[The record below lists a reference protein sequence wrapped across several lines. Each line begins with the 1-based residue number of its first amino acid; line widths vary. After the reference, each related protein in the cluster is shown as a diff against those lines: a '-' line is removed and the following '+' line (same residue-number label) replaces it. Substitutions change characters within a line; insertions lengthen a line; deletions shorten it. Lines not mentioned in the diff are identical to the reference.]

1 MKKHPLIVLTALAGY
16 AALGCDDTK
25 PLRRLAPS
33 IQTTPSAMEFGE
45 VPLGGFKDL
54 PLSVED
60 SGELTLVV
68 CAAAPT
74 EGSAADDACT
84 MVSRVEPS
92 DAPFAPAFGAVTE
105 QGSWLVEAGQKRELL
120 VRFTPKAVG
129 PISGAL
135 QLFNNAGERPTTVL
149 LSGSGV
155 QADVELSPAAL
166 DFGDVT
172 VGEKKSLELT
182 ITNRAN
188 FAQSV
193 SVGPLAQFALVFG
206 VSDAGGMDPPVGEP
220 LRFELGANAAVTVQ
234 VWFGPIEEGEILNQL
249 PIAVCSVGGCR
260 QEVGLRGVGLKPALI
275 VSPATLD
282 FGALESGLS
291 SSKRFE
297 AKNVGQSAVL
307 VRSVELEAGSS
318 PSYVLNPEQALPLS
332 LAPGDTLGVGVR
344 FDSGAPG
351 TKPARVVVRSSAWDD
366 PATADAENAA
376 VVTLSGVSVGADI
389 AALPAA
395 LNFGTVAIGNGMA
408 SRVLTLVNQG
418 NAPLTIRQIQLNG
431 PSAEIELIR
440 VPTTPLTLEGGAE
453 VQVILRYRPQD
464 SGPDEAQVVVRSS
477 DPDSD
482 PLVVPV
488 RGSGGTPSGC
498 ALTVTPLTVQFGV
511 VERGRVA
518 TLPVVVSDTGVAPC
532 TLSNV
537 RVAGDTAFRALNAA
551 DVVLMPGTSTRFD
564 LTYTPTESADASGPV
579 SGGMNPPAGAIASLN
594 AYGSL
599 VFDSDDASQP
609 ELRVPLMGSSAVGAL
624 HALPSELDFSVIP
637 PGCGS
642 PSRAVM
648 LYNTGATAVTV
659 LRAYLDASTSSEYE
673 LSPAPIPS
681 SIPAGGELRLE
692 LRYRPRDV
700 GEDLGALFIEHTDS
714 LFPLMIPLRGRS
726 DFAPTLTDRFTQLP
740 APTVDVL
747 FVVDNSGSMA
757 EEQANL
763 GANFGAFLSYAE
775 STGVDYQIA
784 VTTTDVDALG
794 ARGHFSRQGGSS
806 IITPRTPDAA
816 RVFLGNTNVGTN
828 GSSTEQ
834 GLEAAFLALSEPL
847 ISTSNRSFL
856 RADASL
862 AVIVVSD
869 EEDQSGRTPAFY
881 ESFFWNI
888 KGFHNRAQFSFS
900 AIVVPSANDPL
911 CGSFGPSP
919 GARYIEVAQATGG
932 VVESICTA
940 NWGATLQNIGLGTF
954 GLRSRFTLSAQAI
967 PTSIV
972 VSVDGVAMSSA
983 GGAQW
988 TYDAATNSL
997 GFRPGFAP
1005 IAGAVVEVT
1014 YQVACVP

>member
-1 MKKHPLIVLTALAGY
+1 MKKHALIVLTALACAG
-16 AALGCDDTK
+16 AQGCDDTK
-25 PLRRLAPS
+25 PLRRLAPGIEAS
-33 IQTTPSAMEFGE
+33 PSGLEFGE

-54 PLSVED
+54 PLTVRD
-60 SGELTLVV
+60 PGELTLIV
-68 CAAAPT
+68 CGASPS
-74 EGSAADDACT
+74 EGATADEACT

-105 QGSWLVEAGQKRELL
+105 QGSWLVEAGQARELL
-120 VRFTPKAVG
+120 VRFTPKVVG

-135 QLFNNAGERPTTVL
+135 QIFHNVEARPTTVAL
-149 LSGSGV
+149 NGSGV
-155 QADVELSPAAL
+155 RAEVELSPTSL

-172 VGEKKSLELT
+172 VGEKKSLEVT

-188 FAQSV
+188 FAQGV
-193 SVGPLAQFALVFG
+193 SVGPLTQFALVFG
-206 VSDAGGMDPPVGEP
+206 VSDAAGMDPPNGEP
-220 LRFELGANAAVTVQ
+220 LRFELGPSAAVTVQ
-234 VWFGPIEEGEILNQL
+234 VWFSPLEEGEVTNKL
-249 PIAVCSVGGCR
+249 PIAVCAASGCR
-260 QEVGLRGVGLKPALI
+260 QEVALRGVGLKPALA
-275 VSPATLD
+275 VSPPSLD

-297 AKNVGQSAVL
+297 AKNVGQSPVL
-307 VRSVELEAGSS
+307 VRSVELEVPSA
-318 PSYVLNPEQALPLS
+318 SYVLNPDQALPLS
-332 LAPGDTLGVGVR
+332 LAPGQTLGVGVR
-344 FDSGAPG
+344 FDSGSPG
-351 TKPARVVVRSSAWDD
+351 TKPARVVVRSSAWDN

-376 VVTLSGVSVGADI
+376 VVTLQGISIGADI

-395 LNFGTVAIGNGMA
+395 LSFGTLAIGNGMA
-408 SRVLTLVNQG
+408 SRALTLVNQG

-431 PSAEIELIR
+431 PSSEIELIR
-440 VPTTPLTLEGGAE
+440 VPTLPLTLAGGAQT
-453 VQVILRYRPQD
+453 QVLLRYRPQD
-464 SGPDEAQVVVRSS
+464 AGPDEAQLVVRST

-488 RGSGGTPSGC
+488 RGTGGTPTGC
-498 ALTVTPLTVQFGV
+498 ALTVSPLALQFGV

-518 TLPVVVSDTGVAPC
+518 TLPVVVSDTGAAPC
-532 TLSNV
+532 SLSNV
-537 RVAGDTAFRALNAA
+537 RVAGDAAYRSLNAA
-551 DVVLMPGTSTRFD
+551 DVVLMPGTSARFD
-564 LTYTPTESADASGPV
+564 ITYTPTESADA
-579 SGGMNPPAGAIASLN
+579 
-594 AYGSL
+594 YGSL
-599 VFDSDDASQP
+599 ELDSDDASQP
-609 ELRVPLMGSSAVGAL
+609 AVRVPLAGSSVVGAL
-624 HALPSELDFSVIP
+624 HALPSEVDFSVIP

-642 PSRAVM
+642 PTRAVM

-659 LRAYLDASTSSEYE
+659 LRAYLDLSTSSEYE

-763 GANFGAFLSYAE
+763 GANFGAFLTYAE

-784 VTTTDVDALG
+784 VTTTDVDVLG

-828 GSSTEQ
+828 GSSSEQ

-847 ISTSNRSFL
+847 ISTSNRSFV
-856 RADASL
+856 RPDASL

-869 EEDQSGRTPAFY
+869 EEDQSSRTPAFY

-888 KGFHNRAQFSFS
+888 KGLHNRSQFSFS

-954 GLRSRFTLSAQAI
+954 GLRSRFTLAAQAI

-972 VSVDGVAMSSA
+972 VTVDGVPMSSG

-988 TYDAATNSL
+988 TYDPATNSVA
-997 GFRPGFAP
+997 FRPGFAP
-1005 IAGAVVEVT
+1005 IAGAVVEVS
-1014 YQVACVP
+1014 YQVACLP